1 MIAAAVT
8 VAPDRSPGS
17 ERGLIGRHNLVLDT
31 LAASAHQHPLES
43 II

>member
-1 MIAAAVT
+1 MIVAAVT

-17 ERGLIGRHNLVLDT
+17 QGGLIGRHNLILDT
-31 LAASAHQHPLES
+31 PAASAHQHPLKS